1 MKTIT
6 IIITIFM
13 CSCGGDYR
21 HEMDIAITRDF
32 GAKDTLHV
40 VMYASHR
47 VNLENDLNGCFKL
60 MGHISGEQQI
70 GCHILTAS
78 IINYEKTKQ

>member
-6 IIITIFM
+6 IIIALFM

-21 HEMDIAITRDF
+21 HEMDIAITRDY
-32 GAKDTLHV
+32 GTKDTLHV

-47 VNLENDLNGCFKL
+47 VNLENDLNGC
-60 MGHISGEQQI
+60 
-70 GCHILTAS
+70 
-78 IINYEKTKQ
+78 